1 MDIENRILTI
11 EKDVLTLTQNQNS
24 YSDTIV
30 SALQTTLN
38 QISTLK
44 AEVYELKHNQ
54 NLIMN
59 NDFMHVSTFQYGNTG
74 DRILCDMIKKT
85 INAGYSRPIE
95 WTDISVGYPFRLKE
109 ARYANAGKALVVGGG
124 GLFFERTDEQS
135 GSWQWDISDEAI
147 DLLKVPIFIFAVG
160 YNQFRGQGELSA
172 SFKENINRL
181 APHCGFIGL
190 RNHGSI
196 DAISKYLLPE
206 YRDKLVWQPCPTTI
220 ISRICPDYVNE
231 SPEEDFIA
239 VNLAFD
245 KAEFRFSK
253 NGNNICQE
261 RMLDILKV
269 LNVLQDKIKIKY
281 YSHFG
286 ADNEILQY
294 LDQAGIRYELVDLF
308 SEKDIDKIYQAYAS
322 PRLVIGMRGRAQ
334 MIPFGLNVPILSIIS
349 HDKLQWFLDDI
360 EHPEWGVDIRDDNFA
375 IQLYEKVCAILDNHD
390 AIRNEI
396 SRIQD
401 KLSDVTMTNIEYMK
415 KITE

>member
-1 MDIENRILTI
+1 MDIENKLLTL
-11 EKDVLTLTQNQNS
+11 EKDVLTLTQSQISSSN
-24 YSDTIV
+24 IMK
-30 SALQTTLN
+30 SALE
-38 QISTLK
+38 QIDS
-44 AEVYELKHNQ
+44 LKHNQ

-59 NDFMHVSTFQYGNTG
+59 NDFMHISTYQYGNIG
-74 DRILCDMIKKT
+74 DRILCNMIKKT

-95 WTDISVGYPFRLKE
+95 WADISVSYPFRLKE

-124 GLFFERTDEQS
+124 GLFFKRTDEQS

-147 DLLKVPIFIFAVG
+147 DRLKVPIFIFAVG
-160 YNQFRGQGELSA
+160 YNQFRGQGELSE
-172 SFKENINRL
+172 SFRENINRL

-196 DAISKYLLPE
+196 DAISKYLLSE
-206 YRDKLVWQPCPTTI
+206 YHDKLVWQPCPTTI
-220 ISRICPDYVNE
+220 ISRICPEYINE
-231 SPEEDFIA
+231 KPEEDFIA

-245 KAEFRFSK
+245 KAELRFSK
-253 NGNNICQE
+253 NGADIYQE

-294 LDQAGIRYELVDLF
+294 LDQASIRYELVDLF
-308 SEKDIDKIYQAYAS
+308 SEKDINKIYQAYAA
-322 PRLVIGMRGRAQ
+322 PKMVIGMRGHAQ
-334 MIPFGLNVPILSIIS
+334 MIPFGLRVPILSIIS

-360 EHPEWGVDIRDDNFA
+360 GHPEWGVDIRDDNFA
-375 IQLYEKVCAILDNHD
+375 VQLYEKACIILDNND
-390 AIRNEI
+390 TIRKEI

-401 KLSDVTMTNIEYMK
+401 ELFDVTMTNIEYMK

>member
-1 MDIENRILTI
+1 MDIENKLLTL

-24 YSDTIV
+24 YSNTIV

-38 QISTLK
+38 QINTLN
-44 AEVYELKHNQ
+44 AEVDSLKHNQ

-59 NDFMHVSTFQYGNTG
+59 NDFMHISTYQYGNIG
-74 DRILCDMIKKT
+74 DRILCDMIKRT
-85 INAGYSRPIE
+85 ICSIYSRNIE
-95 WTDISVGYPFRLKE
+95 WADISVGCPFRLKE

-124 GLFFERTDEQS
+124 GLFFERADEQS
-135 GSWQWDISDEAI
+135 GSWQWDISDDAI
-147 DLLKVPIFIFAVG
+147 DRLDVPVFIFAVG
-160 YNQFRGQGELSA
+160 YNQFRGQGELSE

-220 ISRICPDYVNE
+220 ISRICPEYTNE
-231 SPEEDFIA
+231 NPEEDFIA

-253 NGNNICQE
+253 NGADIYQE

-269 LNVLQDKIKIKY
+269 LNVLQGKIKIKY

-308 SEKDIDKIYQAYAS
+308 TEKDIDKIYQAYAA
-322 PRLVIGMRGRAQ
+322 PKMVIGMRGHAQ
-334 MIPFGLNVPILSIIS
+334 MIPFGLRVPILSIIS

-375 IQLYEKVCAILDNHD
+375 VQLYEKACVILDNHD
-390 AIRNEI
+390 AIRKEI

-401 KLSDVTMTNIEYMK
+401 KLFDVTMTNIEYME

>member
-1 MDIENRILTI
+1 MRHD
-11 EKDVLTLTQNQNS
+11 
-24 YSDTIV
+24 
-30 SALQTTLN
+30 
-38 QISTLK
+38 
-44 AEVYELKHNQ
+44 
-54 NLIMN
+54 
-59 NDFMHVSTFQYGNTG
+59 
-74 DRILCDMIKKT
+74 KKT

-147 DLLKVPIFIFAVG
+147 DRLKVPIFIFAVG
-160 YNQFRGQGELSA
+160 YNQFRGQGELSE

-206 YRDKLVWQPCPTTI
+206 YPDKLVWQPCPTTI
-220 ISRICPDYVNE
+220 ISRICPEYTNE
-231 SPEEDFIA
+231 NPEEDFIA

-245 KAEFRFSK
+245 KSELRFSQ
-253 NGNNICQE
+253 NGALIYKE
-261 RMLDILKV
+261 RIMDILEI
-269 LNVLQDKIKIKY
+269 LNILQNKIKIKY

-286 ADNEILQY
+286 SDNAILKY

-308 SEKDIDKIYQAYAS
+308 SEKDINKIYHAYS
-322 PRLVIGMRGRAQ
+322 TPKLVIGMRGHAQ
-334 MIPFGLNVPILSIIS
+334 MIPFGLKVPILSIIS

-360 EHPEWGVDIRDDNFA
+360 AHPEWGVDIRDDNFA
-375 IQLYEKVCAILDNHD
+375 VQLYEKACAILDNRD
-390 AIRNEI
+390 AIRDEI
-396 SRIQD
+396 SHIQD
-401 KLSDVTMTNIEYMK
+401 KLFDVTMANIEYMK
-415 KITE
+415 NITE

>member
-1 MDIENRILTI
+1 MDIENKLLTL
-11 EKDVLTLTQNQNS
+11 EKDVLTLTQSQISSSN
-24 YSDTIV
+24 IMK
-30 SALQTTLN
+30 SALE
-38 QISTLK
+38 QIDS
-44 AEVYELKHNQ
+44 LKHNQ

-59 NDFMHVSTFQYGNTG
+59 NDFMHISTYQYGNIG
-74 DRILCDMIKKT
+74 DRILCNMIKKT

-95 WTDISVGYPFRLKE
+95 WADISVSYPFRLKE

-124 GLFFERTDEQS
+124 GLFFKRTDEQS

-147 DLLKVPIFIFAVG
+147 DRLKVPIFIFAVG
-160 YNQFRGQGELSA
+160 YNQFRGQGELSE
-172 SFKENINRL
+172 SFRENINRL

-196 DAISKYLLPE
+196 DAISKYLLSE
-206 YRDKLVWQPCPTTI
+206 YHDKLVWQPCPTTI
-220 ISRICPDYVNE
+220 ISRICPEYINE
-231 SPEEDFIA
+231 KPEEDFIA

-245 KAEFRFSK
+245 KAELRFSK
-253 NGNNICQE
+253 NGADIYQE

-308 SEKDIDKIYQAYAS
+308 SEKDINKIYQAYAA
-322 PRLVIGMRGRAQ
+322 PKMVIGMRGHAQ
-334 MIPFGLNVPILSIIS
+334 MIPFGLRVPILSIIS

-360 EHPEWGVDIRDDNFA
+360 GHPEWGVDIRDDNFA
-375 IQLYEKVCAILDNHD
+375 VQLYEKACIILDNND
-390 AIRNEI
+390 TIRKEI

-401 KLSDVTMTNIEYMK
+401 ELFDVTMTNIEYMK

>member
-1 MDIENRILTI
+1 MDIENKLLTL
-11 EKDVLTLTQNQNS
+11 EKDVLTLTQSQISSSNI
-24 YSDTIV
+24 TK
-30 SALQTTLN
+30 SALE
-38 QISTLK
+38 QIDS
-44 AEVYELKHNQ
+44 LKHNQ

-59 NDFMHVSTFQYGNTG
+59 NDFMHISTYQYGNIG
-74 DRILCDMIKKT
+74 DRILCNMIKKT

-95 WTDISVGYPFRLKE
+95 WADISVSYPFRLKE

-124 GLFFERTDEQS
+124 GLFFKRTDEQS

-147 DLLKVPIFIFAVG
+147 DRLKVPIFIFAVG
-160 YNQFRGQGELSA
+160 YNQFRGQGELSE
-172 SFKENINRL
+172 SFRENINRL

-196 DAISKYLLPE
+196 DAISKYLLSE
-206 YRDKLVWQPCPTTI
+206 YHDKLVWQPCPTTI
-220 ISRICPDYVNE
+220 ISRICPEYINE
-231 SPEEDFIA
+231 KPEEDFIA

-245 KAEFRFSK
+245 KAELRFSK
-253 NGNNICQE
+253 NGADIYQE

-308 SEKDIDKIYQAYAS
+308 SEKDINKIYQAYAA
-322 PRLVIGMRGRAQ
+322 PKMVIGMRGHAQ
-334 MIPFGLNVPILSIIS
+334 MIPFGLRVPILSIIS

-360 EHPEWGVDIRDDNFA
+360 GHPEWGVDIRDDNFA
-375 IQLYEKVCAILDNHD
+375 VQLYEKACIILDNND
-390 AIRNEI
+390 TIRKEI

-401 KLSDVTMTNIEYMK
+401 ELFDVTMTNIEYMK